1 MRIGLIYLP
10 HPWLTQPN
18 AQIPIGLLYLAAIL
32 EDANIRC
39 DVFNFSDGTDESA
52 IERLPKCDVYG
63 ITVTSLELLQ
73 ANRFASKIKEKYP
86 NSEVH
91 LGGPGTISSEF
102 IDWNVIDKICVG
114 DGEKAILEMIR
125 DSQYSGKLIHEKSI
139 YKSKP
144 VDDLDDIPFPAR
156 DKLSNLG
163 GNIFAYNKQYDG
175 AGGSTVLLTS
185 RGCPFS
191 CAFCASPFVCRKYQY
206 RSVGNVMAE
215 VDIIIQN
222 YGIRQIRIS
231 DDMFTA
237 NIPRAL
243 EISKEMGKRNVS
255 WRISTRVKPFTK
267 ELAEGLVAGG
277 CKEVSFG
284 IESFDN
290 HVLNVLKK
298 GTTAEDNIEAM
309 RIAKEAGLTV
319 RLLFMINTPGQTS
332 ETINWNRSY
341 LETYDNYYDII
352 ACTTFIPIPGCDIW
366 YHPEEYGIE
375 ILNKNLDDY
384 NFYFFSDSEKT
395 EIKNIIKIKD
405 RPLKE
410 LNDESESFRKYLL
423 TTGKVNKG

>member
-1 MRIGLIYLP
+1 MP

-18 AQIPIGLLYLAAIL
+18 AQIPIGLLYLAAVL
-32 EDANIRC
+32 DRADIRA
-39 DVFNFSDGTDESA
+39 DVFNFSDGTDKSA

-73 ANRFASKIKEKYP
+73 ANRFAKKIKEKYP
-86 NSEVH
+86 YSKIW
-91 LGGPGTISSEF
+91 LGGPGTISNEF
-102 IDWNVIDKICVG
+102 VDWNVIDKICIG
-114 DGEKAILEMIR
+114 DGERSILDMVYDTKRPNQIQTQTYE
-125 DSQYSGKLIHEKSI
+125 
-139 YKSKP
+139 SKP
-144 VDDLDDIPFPAR
+144 VHDLDDIPFPAR

-191 CAFCASPFVCRKYQY
+191 CAFCASPYVCRKYQY
-206 RSVGNVMAE
+206 RSTENVMAE
-215 VDIIIQN
+215 VDEIIQKYN
-222 YGIRQIRIS
+222 IRQIRVS

-237 NIPRAL
+237 NITRAL
-243 EISKEMGKRNVS
+243 ELSKEMGKRDVS
-255 WRISTRVKPFTK
+255 WRISTRVKPFTS

-298 GTTAEDNIEAM
+298 GTNAYDNINAM
-309 RIAKEAGLTV
+309 RTAKEAGLTV
-319 RLLFMINTPGQTS
+319 RLLFMINTPGQRP
-332 ETINWNRSY
+332 ETIEINIKC
-341 LETYDNYYDII
+341 LEEYDGYYDII

-366 YHPEEYGIE
+366 YHPERYGVE

-384 NFYFFSDSEKT
+384 NFYFFSDGKE
-395 EIKNIIKIKD
+395 N
-405 RPLKE
+405 PLKDVIKLKGRTLE
-410 LNDESESFRKYLL
+410 DVSLESEIFRQYLL

>member
-18 AQIPIGLLYLAAIL
+18 AQIPIGLLYLAAVL
-32 EDANIRC
+32 ERADIRA

-52 IERLPKCDVYG
+52 IKRLPKCDVYG

-73 ANRFASKIKEKYP
+73 ANRFAKKIKEKYP
-86 NSEVH
+86 YSKIW
-91 LGGPGTISSEF
+91 LGGPGTISNEF
-102 IDWNVIDKICVG
+102 VDWNVIDKICVG
-114 DGEKAILEMIR
+114 DGERSILDMVYDTKRPNQIQTQTYE
-125 DSQYSGKLIHEKSI
+125 
-139 YKSKP
+139 SKP
-144 VDDLDDIPFPAR
+144 VHDLDDIPFPAR

-191 CAFCASPFVCRKYQY
+191 CAFCASPYVCRKFQA
-206 RSVGNVMAE
+206 RSTENVMAE
-215 VDIIIQN
+215 VDEIIQK
-222 YGIRQIRIS
+222 YDIRQIRVS

-243 EISKEMGKRNVS
+243 ELSKEMGKRDVS
-255 WRISTRVKPFTK
+255 WRISTRVKPFTR
-267 ELAEGLVAGG
+267 ELAAGLVAGG

-298 GTTAEDNIEAM
+298 GTTAKDNVDAM
-309 RIAKEAGLTV
+309 RIAKEAGLIV
-319 RLLFMINTPGQTS
+319 RLLFMIKTPGQTART
-332 ETINWNRSY
+332 TIINRDF
-341 LETYDNYYDII
+341 LEAYDAYYDII

-384 NFYFFSDSEKT
+384 NFYFFSDGKENPLKDV
-395 EIKNIIKIKD
+395 IKIKN
-405 RPLKE
+405 RALYVF
-410 LNDESESFRKYLL
+410 NYESDMFRQYLL
-423 TTGKVNKG
+423 TTGKVNLG